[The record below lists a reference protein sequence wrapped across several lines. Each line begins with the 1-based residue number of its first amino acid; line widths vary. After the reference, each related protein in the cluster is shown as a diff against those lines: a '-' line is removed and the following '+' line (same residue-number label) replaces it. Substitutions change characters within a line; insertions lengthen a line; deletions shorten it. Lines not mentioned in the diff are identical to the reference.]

1 MIKIIKIIANWL
13 TNNFK
18 LVALSIIFLLSAAF
32 FVQRNTIQKKNREIE
47 RITANIRA
55 YQEMINS
62 KEANSRVLQLTIDEL
77 KEINDSLIDQAKQVQ
92 KELRIKDKNLT
103 QVQVI
108 NTEGKDSIKTIIK
121 YKHPD
126 FNEVLK
132 LNSLTTILV
141 SRRDSVLSAK
151 LHILNQQVLFVEER
165 KEYKRKYKNG
175 WVRFWHFDWKKIR
188 IKKYQIQNSNP
199 IIKITDTRIVELN
212 K

>member
-1 MIKIIKIIANWL
+1 MIKMIKIIANWL

-32 FVQRNTIQKKNREIE
+32 FVQRNTIQKKNKEIE

-77 KEINDSLIDQAKQVQ
+77 REVNDSLLDQAKQVQ

-108 NTEGKDSIKTIIK
+108 NTESKDSIKTIIK

-126 FNEVLK
+126 FSETLK

-188 IKKYQIQNSNP
+188 VKKYQIQNSNP